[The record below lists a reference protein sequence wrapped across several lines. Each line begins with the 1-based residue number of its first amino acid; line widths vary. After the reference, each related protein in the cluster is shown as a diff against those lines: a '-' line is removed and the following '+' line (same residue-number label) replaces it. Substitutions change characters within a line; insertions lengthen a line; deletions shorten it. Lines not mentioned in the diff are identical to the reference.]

1 VNVRLRIESPV
12 WPSALLVGCVG
23 AAAVTVRNGP
33 VSPLMLALIA
43 GVIVAQLP
51 WRPAR
56 AQALGRTAL
65 RLGVALL
72 GLRLSLAA
80 VAEIGVTGVVVVL
93 VTVAVTYVVTRRL
106 GRALGV
112 AEDLTTLVAV
122 GFSIC
127 GAAAIAGI
135 QDLVKAR
142 REAVAQAVAMVTV
155 FGSAMIV
162 LLPTLGSLA
171 GLDRRQAAM
180 WAGASIHEVAQVIAA
195 ASVAAPL
202 AVGVAAT
209 VKLARVMLLAPMS
222 VLVSRR
228 PRTMRGIPWFVTAFI
243 AAVGVRTAGW
253 LPSGALETADQATT
267 ALLAAGMF
275 TLGLDARLRSLVQGG
290 GRLLALSA
298 ASTAVAATT
307 SFVLIVSLT

>member
-1 VNVRLRIESPV
+1 MNVSLRTKSPV
-12 WPSALLVGCVG
+12 WPSVLLVVAVG
-23 AAAVTVRNGP
+23 AAALLVQNGP

-43 GVIVAQLP
+43 GVIIAQLP
-51 WRPAR
+51 WQLLHAEI
-56 AQALGRTAL
+56 LGKTAL

-80 VAEIGVTGVVVVL
+80 VAEIGVTGVAVVL
-93 VTVAVTYVVTRRL
+93 ATVAVTYVVTRWL
-106 GRALGV
+106 GRKLGI

-142 REAVAQAVAMVTV
+142 REAVAQTVAMVTV
-155 FGSAMIV
+155 FGTAMIV
-162 LLPTLGSLA
+162 VLPMLSSLA
-171 GLDRRQAAM
+171 GLDQHQAAV

-195 ASVAAPL
+195 ASIAAPL
-202 AVGVAAT
+202 AVGIAAT

-222 VLVSRR
+222 MLVSQH
-228 PRTMRGIPWFVTAFI
+228 PRTMRGMPWFVIAFI
-243 AAVGVRTAGW
+243 VAVGLRTTGR
-253 LPSGALETADQATT
+253 LPSGVLDLADQATT

-275 TLGLDARLRSLVQGG
+275 TLGLGARLRLLVQGS
-290 GRLLALSA
+290 GRLLVLSA
-298 ASTAVAATT
+298 ASTVVAAGS
-307 SFVLIVSLT
+307 SFLLVLWFA